1 MSHTA
6 PDSIVCHNCGAGLH
20 GMYCAQCG
28 QEAIPLNPRLRDFLH
43 DLTHEVLHVDGK
55 IFRSVRKLLLSPGF
69 LTREQIEGR
78 RARWVPPFRLYLFFS
93 VIYFALLSLLPAG
106 GVHVELK
113 KSGPQDQ
120 ETVSELRSLGFEN
133 ERDLQETVRHAQAT
147 WTPRIM
153 FLLVPFYAWLVHL
166 ATRRT
171 SRNFP
176 QHLYFALHVHA
187 AWFAAGALVAVT
199 QWMTPS
205 VVAEGVEI
213 LALLYGS
220 AYAVIAFRQVYAV
233 TITQALLRT
242 GAILVVYFVAVLT
255 AVAAIVVPVILG
267 RR

>member
-1 MSHTA
+1 MSHTT
-6 PDSIVCHNCGAGLH
+6 PDSIVCHNCGADLH

-28 QEAIPLNPRLRDFLH
+28 QKALPLNPRLRDFMH
-43 DLTHEVLHVDGK
+43 DLTHEMLHVDGK
-55 IFRSVRKLLLSPGF
+55 IFRSIRKLLLSPGF

-78 RARWVPPFRLYLFFS
+78 RARWVPPIRLYLIFS
-93 VIYFALLSLLPAG
+93 VTYFALISVLPVG
-106 GVHVELK
+106 GLHVELK
-113 KSGPQDQ
+113 NTGTEDQ
-120 ETVSELRSLGFEN
+120 ETAAGLKSLGFEN
-133 ERDLQETVRHAQAT
+133 ERELQETVRHAQAT

-171 SRNFP
+171 TRNFP

-187 AWFAAGALVAVT
+187 AWFAAGALVAVA
-199 QWMTPS
+199 QWLTPS
-205 VVAEGVEI
+205 VVEKVVET
-213 LALLYGS
+213 LALVYGT
-220 AYAVIAFRQVYAV
+220 AYAVIAFRRVYAV

-242 GAILVVYFVAVLT
+242 GGILAVYFLAVLT

>member
-6 PDSIVCHNCGAGLH
+6 PDSLVCHNCGADLH

-28 QEAIPLNPRLRDFLH
+28 QKALPLNPRLRDFLH
-43 DLTHEVLHVDGK
+43 ELTHEVLHVDGK
-55 IFRSVRKLLLSPGF
+55 IFRSIRKLLLSPGF
-69 LTREQIEGR
+69 LTREQVEGR
-78 RARWVPPFRLYLFFS
+78 RVRWVPPIRLYLIFS
-93 VIYFALLSLLPAG
+93 VTYFALMSLLPVG
-106 GVHVELK
+106 GLHVELK
-113 KSGPQDQ
+113 HTGTQDQ
-120 ETVSELRSLGFEN
+120 ETVSGLRSLGFEN

-153 FLLVPFYAWLVHL
+153 FLLVPFYAWLVRL

-187 AWFAAGALVAVT
+187 AWFAAGALVALA
-199 QWMTPS
+199 QWMAPS
-205 VVAEGVEI
+205 VVAKGLEMLG
-213 LALLYGS
+213 LLYGT
-220 AYAVIAFRQVYAV
+220 AYAVIAFRRVYTV
-233 TITQALLRT
+233 TISQALLRT
-242 GAILVVYFVAVLT
+242 GAILVVYFIAVLT